1 MNFID
6 VRAQSGLAILRAFG
20 GIFLIILTAR
30 VIGLEYQLGT
40 IRILLARGVGRLQLL
55 LVKLLTIVL
64 VALLILV
71 VGVLLNVALM
81 YGLVLILAGNVNAFN
96 ALTSTFWNNM

>member
-20 GIFLIILTAR
+20 GIFLIILTSC
-30 VIGLEYQLGT
+30 VIG
-40 IRILLARGVGRLQLL
+40 LARGVGRLQLL

-71 VGVLLNVALM
+71 VGLLLNVALM

>member
-1 MNFID
+1 MTTHILSQRGTRYYVNFID

-71 VGVLLNVALM
+71 VGLLLNVALM
-81 YGLVLILAGNVNAFN
+81 YGLVLIL
-96 ALTSTFWNNM
+96 